1 MNGEVPVAFSYPD
14 KEDNET
20 MATVS
25 IFGLLVEDVLFFT
38 NISGHDVYESIVFSM

>member
-20 MATVS
+20 MAIVS
-25 IFGLLVEDVLFFT
+25 IFCLLDEDYYFVK
-38 NISGHDVYESIVFSM
+38 NKEYIRI